1 MFKNT
6 PRNIAIL
13 AALVISIAA
22 YLCFWFFSNLLFNE
36 TPQVIRLISAMAIG
50 MVAYFF
56 TRRVISGFLVD
67 RVRHIYQL
75 IYKQEKL
82 DEASFKFDA
91 DKPLLQEVEN
101 EVSLF
106 IKSQKQEMNTLQH
119 LERYRQD
126 FVGNVAHE
134 LKTPLF
140 NIQGYVHTLI
150 EGAWQDPGVNS
161 IYLQRTV
168 DNVDRLIKIV
178 EDLDSI
184 YKMESNQLKL
194 DWQSIDLTQFIE
206 ARIEELNLMAKE
218 KSIQLIFSSD
228 IENEILIR
236 ADVDYLRQVFINLIE
251 NSIKYGRTGGET
263 IIKVLDLDSQILIE
277 IKDNG
282 LGIEAKHIRH
292 IFDRFY
298 RVDKARSRQAGGSG
312 LGLSIVKHII
322 EAHGQNIQV
331 RSTYG
336 SGSTFSFT
344 LDKEVSPE

>member
-1 MFKNT
+1 MFKST

-13 AALVISIAA
+13 ASAVMICTA
-22 YLCFWFFSNLLFNE
+22 YICFWFFSVLLFNE
-36 TPQVIRLISAMAIG
+36 SHHVIRLVASLTSG

-56 TRRVISGFLVD
+56 TRRVISSFLVD
-67 RVRHIYQL
+67 RIKHIYQL
-75 IYKQEKL
+75 IYKQ
-82 DEASFKFDA
+82 DEPRLENLKFDP
-91 DKPLLQEVEN
+91 DKPLLQQVAS
-101 EVSLF
+101 EVSIF
-106 IKSQKQEMNTLQH
+106 VKTQKQEMNTLRD

-140 NIQGYVHTLI
+140 NIQGYVHTLK
-150 EGAWQDPGVNS
+150 EGAMEDPEVNNM
-161 IYLQRTV
+161 YLQRTI

-194 DWQSIDLTQFIE
+194 DWQPIDLHKFIE
-206 ARIEELNLMAKE
+206 SMIEELGLMAKE
-218 KSIQLIFSSD
+218 KSIQLLLDSD
-228 IENEILIR
+228 IEGVVWIQ
-236 ADVDYLRQVFINLIE
+236 ADADYLRQVFVNLIE
-251 NSIKYGRTGGET
+251 NSIKYGKIGGET
-263 IIKVLDLDSQILIE
+263 KVKVLDLGTQVLIE

-282 LGIEAKHIRH
+282 AGIEAKHLRH

-322 EAHGQNIQV
+322 EAHGQNIQI
-331 RSTYG
+331 RSTFG

-344 LDKEVSPE
+344 LDKSNEDE